1 MRRPRIYR
9 LPDRQSP
16 GMSRRSFCERCTV
29 CTVQRKF
36 WDYCAASAVRPFEV
50 KRPDSLTPASCL
62 EVVQRIT
69 GVIREID
76 DEIDALIGR

>member
-1 MRRPRIYR
+1 MTSE
-9 LPDRQSP
+9 LLL
-16 GMSRRSFCERCTV
+16 
-29 CTVQRKF
+29 
-36 WDYCAASAVRPFEV
+36 AV
-50 KRPDSLTPASCL
+50 L